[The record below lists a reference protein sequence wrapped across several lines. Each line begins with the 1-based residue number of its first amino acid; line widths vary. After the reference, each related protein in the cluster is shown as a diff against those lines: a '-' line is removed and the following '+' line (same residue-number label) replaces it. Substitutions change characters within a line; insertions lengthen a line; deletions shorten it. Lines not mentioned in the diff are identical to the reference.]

1 MQTLKIVL
9 GSAAFFLCLWLT
21 TGLLGET
28 LLGATMQQCVRE
40 ARASGLRAHQTR
52 AEDVLEAVCLVNGEA
67 GFSAFLPGS
76 GGFRSSPAESSARP
90 SRIAT
95 AG

>member
-21 TGLLGET
+21 TGLLGDT
-28 LLGATMQQCVRE
+28 LLGSITQQCVRE
-40 ARASGLRAHQTR
+40 ARASSLRAHQIR

-76 GGFRSSPAESSARP
+76 SGFRPSPADSSTRP